1 MVVVGCLSSRVRV
14 LMRCLGHLKKST
26 RSHEV
31 WNCFEKP
38 DSINVNATGFGG
50 SGKEHSYDQAQKIP
64 VVFARGAVALLEKDV
79 NKSLPPHP
87 EDR

>member
-1 MVVVGCLSSRVRV
+1 MK
-14 LMRCLGHLKKST
+14 CLGHLKKST
-26 RSHEV
+26 RSHEE

-38 DSINVNATGFGG
+38 NSVNVEGFGG
-50 SGKEHSYDQAQKIP
+50 SGEEHSYDQAQKIP
-64 VVFARGAVALLEKDV
+64 VAFARGPVALLEKDV